1 MLCSEER
8 ALAKKKKKNSEKYL
22 NGNVSQAFH
31 GKISKSKGCLYDKTR
46 KDDPLLNKTI
56 IPANL
61 VVYINLS

>member
-8 ALAKKKKKNSEKYL
+8 ALAKKKKSCEKYL